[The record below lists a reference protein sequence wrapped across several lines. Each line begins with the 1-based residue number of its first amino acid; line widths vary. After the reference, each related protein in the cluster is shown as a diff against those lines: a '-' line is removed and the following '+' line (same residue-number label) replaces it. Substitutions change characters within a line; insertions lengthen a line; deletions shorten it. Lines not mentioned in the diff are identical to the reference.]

1 MRFFIWTL
9 GAVLMLLS
17 ASCDLLNP
25 TSNQSTIQASNQY
38 GNSCPIVANLDGNNS
53 VTIGNGTFYTFPLV
67 GAGNHTLNFSTSGTC
82 SSANCVFSNGSSSQS
97 VNFNTVG
104 GKIYVGTVKQNGGS
118 CNTLIESG
126 P

>member
-1 MRFFIWTL
+1 MRFFIWTM

-38 GNSCPIVANLDGNNS
+38 GNSCPIVANLDGNNA
-53 VTIGNGTFYTFPLV
+53 VTISNGTFFTFPLV
-67 GAGNHTLNFSTSGTC
+67 GAGNHTLNCSTSGTC

-97 VNFNTVG
+97 IN
-104 GKIYVGTVKQNGGS
+104 
-118 CNTLIESG
+118 
-126 P
+126 